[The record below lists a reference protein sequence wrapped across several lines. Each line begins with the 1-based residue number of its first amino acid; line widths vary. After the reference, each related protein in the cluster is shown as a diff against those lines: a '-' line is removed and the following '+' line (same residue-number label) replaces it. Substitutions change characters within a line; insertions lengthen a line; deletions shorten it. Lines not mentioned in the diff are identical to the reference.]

1 MVLGLST
8 RWDGEGLRGRGI
20 IGVTRQGIDELIC
33 LLLEG
38 LKHCRSEGVLAGE
51 DKVFR
56 GIPEVPSEGALTEGV
71 DGVSDLNA
79 VIGGSVGDWG
89 GVGGTNR
96 SGQLQGLPLLEGA

>member
-1 MVLGLST
+1 MP
-8 RWDGEGLRGRGI
+8 WDGEGLWGRGI
-20 IGVTRQGIDELIC
+20 VGVKRQGIDELMC

-38 LKHCRSEGVLAGE
+38 LKRRRSEGVVAREGE
-51 DKVFR
+51 VFR
-56 GIPEVPSEGALTEGV
+56 GIPEVSSEDARAKGV

-79 VIGGSVGDWG
+79 VIGGSIGDRG